1 MELTNRAS
9 YGRGSCGCHTGTLIE
24 GEGELMSISCNGL
37 RRHSLKALLA
47 VAMLAG
53 APAFLHA
60 ADAPAAAAAPAE
72 APAPAAEAPAVEPVN
87 KGKVSLSLGVDFVT
101 EYFFRGIAQ
110 ENQGIIVQ
118 PYATVGF
125 KVFEAEKGP
134 INGVTLSI
142 GTWNSFH
149 SGPTGAEGVGKS
161 SPDAW
166 YESDFLANVSV
177 NLFKDWTW
185 GLGYTAY
192 ASPNDSYN
200 TVQEVST
207 SISYNDAELLG
218 KFAMTPTFMVAF
230 ETEDEADAGNSM
242 FGAPGHTSSGI
253 YAQLNL
259 TPGFTVIESKDY
271 PIGVKFPM
279 TLGVSL
285 DDYYED
291 GNPDNSD
298 CGFGFFDVGIEF
310 NVPLSFIPKDYGSWT
325 FTAGPHFIWLGQN
338 AQDLAKGVNGG
349 NEFDVWGRFSI
360 TMAY

>member
-1 MELTNRAS
+1 
-9 YGRGSCGCHTGTLIE
+9 
-24 GEGELMSISCNGL
+24 MSTSRNGL

-47 VAMLAG
+47 AALMAG
-53 APAFLHA
+53 APAFLYA
-60 ADAPAAAAAPAE
+60 ADAPAATPAPVVASAAAAPAE
-72 APAPAAEAPAVEPVN
+72 PAPEAVN

-110 ENQGIIVQ
+110 ENQGLIVQ

-125 KVFEAEKGP
+125 KLYENETGP
-134 INGVTLSI
+134 INAVTLSF

-149 SGPTGAEGVGKS
+149 SGPTGSDGTGKS
-161 SPDAW
+161 SPEAW
-166 YESDFLANVSV
+166 YESDFIGGVSTTV
-177 NLFKDWTW
+177 FKDWTV
-185 GLGYTAY
+185 GVNYTAY
-192 ASPNDSYN
+192 SSPNDSYN

-218 KFAMTPTFMVAF
+218 KFAMTPTFLVAF
-230 ETEDEADAGNSM
+230 ETEDEADGGNSA

-253 YAQLNL
+253 YGQLSL
-259 TPGFTVIESKDY
+259 TPGFTVVESKDF

-279 TLGVSL
+279 TLGVSF

-325 FTAGPHFIWLGQN
+325 FTAGPHFIWMGQN

-360 TMAY
+360 TMTY